1 LHARTAEEKLM
12 SSLQRLRIVVVDDH
26 EMLRRGLTSLLPERG
41 VDVVAEFS
49 TGADAIDHVLEH
61 DPHVVVLELS
71 MPGMSGIELTRRLNT
86 MHPGLPVVVLT
97 IVEDGEHVVDA
108 LLAGARGYLLKDSS
122 IDHIV
127 DGIRSAADGD
137 VPLSPRIAAQLIQR
151 LRKPGVAVDHP
162 APDLTDQQVEILQLI
177 TRGIDNQLI
186 ADALFLSEH
195 TVKNHVSGILEKLK
209 VHNRVQAA
217 VRAVQVG
224 LVP

>member
-1 LHARTAEEKLM
+1 MR
-12 SSLQRLRIVVVDDH
+12 SLQRLRIVVVDDH
-26 EMLRRGLTSLLPERG
+26 EMLRKGLSSLLPERG

-49 TGADAIDHVLEH
+49 TAADAIDHVREH

-86 MHPGLPVVVLT
+86 MHPDLPVVVLT
-97 IVEDGEHVVDA
+97 IVEDSEHVVDA

-122 IDHIV
+122 IEHIV
-127 DGIRSAADGD
+127 DGIRSAAGGD
-137 VPLSPRIAAQLIQR
+137 VPLSPRIAARLVQR
-151 LRKPGVAVDHP
+151 LRTPAVVVDDP
-162 APDLTDQQVEILQLI
+162 ALELTDQQVEILQLI
-177 TRGIDNQLI
+177 ARGIDNQMI

-209 VHNRVQAA
+209 VQNRVQAA

>member
-1 LHARTAEEKLM
+1 M

-26 EMLRRGLTSLLPERG
+26 ELLRRGLALLLPERG

-49 TGADAIDHVLEH
+49 TGAEAIDHVLEH

-71 MPGMSGIELTRRLNT
+71 MPGMSGIELTRRLNS
-86 MHPGLPVVVLT
+86 MHPDLPVVVLT

-122 IDHIV
+122 IEHIV
-127 DGIRSAADGD
+127 DGIRSAAGGD
-137 VPLSPRIAAQLIQR
+137 VPLSPRIAARLIQR
-151 LRKPGVAVDHP
+151 LRTPGGVVDDP
-162 APDLTDQQVEILQLI
+162 APDLTDQQVEILRLI
-177 TRGIDNQLI
+177 TKGIDNQMI

-209 VHNRVQAA
+209 VQNRVQAA

>member
-1 LHARTAEEKLM
+1 M

-26 EMLRRGLTSLLPERG
+26 EMLRRGLSSLLPERG

-49 TGADAIDHVLEH
+49 TAADAIDHVREH

-71 MPGMSGIELTRRLNT
+71 MPGMSGIELTRRLNR

-97 IVEDGEHVVDA
+97 IVEDSEHVVDA

-122 IDHIV
+122 IEHIV
-127 DGIRSAADGD
+127 AGIRSAAGGD
-137 VPLSPRIAAQLIQR
+137 VPLSPRIAARLVQR
-151 LRKPGVAVDHP
+151 LRKPAGMVDDP

-177 TRGIDNQLI
+177 ARGIDNQMI

-209 VHNRVQAA
+209 VQNRVQAA

>member
-1 LHARTAEEKLM
+1 M

-26 EMLRRGLTSLLPERG
+26 ELLRRGLGSVLPERG

-49 TGADAIDHVLEH
+49 TAADAIDHVLDH

-71 MPGMSGIELTRRLNT
+71 MPGMSGIELTRRLSS
-86 MHPGLPVVVLT
+86 MHPELPVVVLT

-108 LLAGARGYLLKDSS
+108 LLAGARGYLLKDAS

-127 DGIRSAADGD
+127 EGIRSAAAGD
-137 VPLSPRIAAQLIQR
+137 VPLSPRIAARLIQR
-151 LRKPGVAVDHP
+151 LRKPGGVVDDP
-162 APDLTDQQVEILQLI
+162 APELTDQQLEILRLI
-177 TRGIDNQLI
+177 ARGIDNQMI

-209 VHNRVQAA
+209 VQNRVQAA